1 MSGYEVLT
9 VVRIHKMVW
18 VRTTYNWYMIKTI
31 VEEQSGSIFTVC
43 QKMAALCPDKT
54 LPPSRLKGG
63 KVQST
68 FHLAITSSREPTVK

>member
-1 MSGYEVLT
+1 MKFPSTFQLFIIFFVTGYEVLT

-54 LPPSRLKGG
+54 LVTTG
-63 KVQST
+63 Q
-68 FHLAITSSREPTVK
+68 ITRSHN